1 MMGKAAGNPLTML
14 AVYVIA
20 GVVVAVGALGGPVGP
35 DGVAWAAEPDIDAIL
50 KAIDDQSSFLDSD
63 FTATMTILTQD
74 PEKGAE
80 KLVVRQYRRD
90 RENKFLLLILEP
102 RAQLGQ
108 GYLMDEENLW
118 FYDPESRKFSH
129 TSLKES
135 FAGSDA
141 RNEDF
146 TQSSLAKDYRVTAYE
161 EGVLGNYE
169 VYIIDLEAVHNEV
182 ADPYLKIWVAKGH
195 NLVLKMESYS
205 LTKRLMRTALFPNYI
220 KEGNAV
226 IPRVMMF
233 VDELVPGRR
242 TQITINEHS
251 FGDLPDTVFTK
262 AFVERANR

>member
-1 MMGKAAGNPLTML
+1 MTRVLRLLMVAW
-14 AVYVIA
+14 
-20 GVVVAVGALGGPVGP
+20 VVAGAWGALFGVGGVGI
-35 DGVAWAAEPDIDAIL
+35 ASAATPDIEAIL
-50 KAIDDQSSFLDSD
+50 RAIDDQSNFLESD
-63 FTATMTILTQD
+63 FQATMSIITQD
-74 PEKGAE
+74 PEKGEE

-102 RAQLGQ
+102 KAQMGQ

-146 TQSSLAKDYRVTAYE
+146 TQSSLSRDYRATAYE
-161 EGVLGNYE
+161 EGVLGAYQ
-169 VYIIDLEAVHNEV
+169 VYVIDLEAVHNEV
-182 ADPYLKIWVAKGH
+182 ADPYLRIWVEKQN

-205 LTKRLMRTALFPNYI
+205 LTKRLMRTAYFPNYI

-242 TQITINEHS
+242 TNITIIEHS
-251 FGDLPDTVFTK
+251 FDRLSDTVFTK
-262 AFVERANR
+262 AYVERANR